1 MTVSIKAWSHKPMFS
16 SDDKTKLPGTLNPGS
31 IILCLLVCQTALGA
45 APNAK
50 PPETGGNAAKATD
63 TARQSDSYSHGGGG
77 SEINTSSTDWPAPP
91 PAKMGPGIGT
101 PYLGPGAS
109 AYTPAGGADPN
120 HPHIFH
126 LQAAKAAVFEGGS
139 LQGANSENWPILVG
153 QKGSVYMIRLK
164 VGAIREPHWHPSAW
178 ELNYIISGK
187 VRWSFVGPNSSQ
199 DVLEGGAGDLI
210 MIPQGHFHY
219 FENASATEDLIVL
232 ATFNTDSVEPKDD
245 VALAQ
250 SISSLPPSVMAALFG
265 VDVSVFK
272 NLPVVKH
279 RLPIVVRPNGET
291 GANPK

>member
-1 MTVSIKAWSHKPMFS
+1 MTLPSKAISPWP
-16 SDDKTKLPGTLNPGS
+16 L
-31 IILCLLVCQTALGA
+31 ILCLLVCQTALGA
-45 APNAK
+45 APNARPADK
-50 PPETGGNAAKATD
+50 GGTAAKPTD
-63 TARQSDSYSHGGGG
+63 TAKQSDTYARGG
-77 SEINTSSTDWPAPP
+77 SGSDINTSSSDWPAPP
-91 PAKMGPGIGT
+91 PMQMGPGIGT
-101 PYLGPGAS
+101 PYLGTGAS
-109 AYTPAGGADPN
+109 AYKPEGGADAN

-126 LQAAKAAVFEGGS
+126 LQSAKAAVFEGGS
-139 LQGANSENWPILVG
+139 LQGANSENWPILVN
-153 QKGSVYMIRLK
+153 QKGSVYLIRLK
-164 VGAIREPHWHPSAW
+164 VGGIREPHWHPSAW

-210 MIPQGHFHY
+210 MVPQGHFHY

-250 SISSLPPSVMAALFG
+250 SISSIPPSVMAAIFG

-279 RLPIVVRPNGET
+279 RLPIVKRPNGQT
-291 GANPK
+291 GADAK